1 MKIAAKILAATGAFV
16 LLLTATAV
24 SFCGVPSYL
33 RAKKD
38 IADEGPDRSPGP
50 WKFTDKGTVSDGKLL
65 KLNGVS
71 LCVPKELE
79 QKPEREWVYVT
90 KPDEHALSYSVA
102 CPAPDDTG
110 EFTLG
115 DLSFLTE
122 KRVENYLRS
131 VGQKMP
137 HSWCDLFQLLY
148 TLKPADSDR
157 QGSANAHILDLLEQI
172 GAETLPFGREHYLV
186 NTPTAAGIAD
196 IVPPD
201 DETGNYQ
208 IYLNLYRRSDKNC
221 NNFIIITAPDLD
233 SACQIANSVKLVPY
247 QASELIREPELH
259 TLTRKKQPVIDTL
272 LKRAG
277 LCGAAI

>member
-1 MKIAAKILAATGAFV
+1 
-16 LLLTATAV
+16 
-24 SFCGVPSYL
+24 
-33 RAKKD
+33 
-38 IADEGPDRSPGP
+38 
-50 WKFTDKGTVSDGKLL
+50 
-65 KLNGVS
+65 
-71 LCVPKELE
+71 
-79 QKPEREWVYVT
+79 
-90 KPDEHALSYSVA
+90 
-102 CPAPDDTG
+102 
-110 EFTLG
+110 
-115 DLSFLTE
+115 
-122 KRVENYLRS
+122 
-131 VGQKMP
+131 MP

-157 QGSANAHILDLLEQI
+157 HGSANAHILDLLEQI